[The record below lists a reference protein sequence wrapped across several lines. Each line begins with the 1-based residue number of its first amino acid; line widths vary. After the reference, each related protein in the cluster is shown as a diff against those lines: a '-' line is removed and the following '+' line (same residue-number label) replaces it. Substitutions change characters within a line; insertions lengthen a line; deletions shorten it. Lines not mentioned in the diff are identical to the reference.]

1 MVSYVKNLVLCL
13 AFLEKSGWSGGPN
26 KKIGLIVQHSLS
38 LKWTGNLSVVGSM
51 ERYCCIN

>member
-1 MVSYVKNLVLCL
+1 MVSHVKNLVLCL
-13 AFLEKSGWSGGPN
+13 AFLQKSSWSGGLN

-51 ERYCCIN
+51 ERYSCIS